1 LHNLFRG
8 AIITAEN
15 IPIEPGLVIQA
26 RKMNSFKA
34 NFPRKVLFNNKKIIM
49 KKINFLLTILFV
61 PFVFFG
67 QSNDS
72 ISIKKILDE
81 VSVNAI
87 RAKTNTPIAFTN
99 LNKQQIEKSNLG
111 QDLPF
116 LISSTPSVVTT
127 SDAGAGIGYTGF
139 RIRGTDPSR
148 INVTIN
154 GIPLNDSESQG
165 VWWVNMPD
173 FASSLENIQIQRGVG
188 SSTNGAAAF
197 GASINLQT
205 IGLNTKAYAITNNS
219 IGSYNTLKNNIEFGS
234 GLINNKFAFDA
245 RLSRISSDGYIDRA
259 TSDLKSLYVQ
269 GTYFDDNSTL
279 KGIIFS
285 GNERTYQAWDGV
297 PLIYL
302 DSNRT
307 FNSLTYENEVDNYAQ
322 THYQLHYSKNLNQK
336 TTLNIAGHFTH
347 GEGYYE
353 QEKLNQNLL
362 DYNLS
367 NIILTNDTITSTDL
381 IRRKWLNNDF
391 GGITFS
397 VKHLKENLNL
407 IFGGAANKYSGQHYG
422 NIIWA
427 EYASNGDYNH
437 EYYRNIAT
445 KFDNNIYLKSNYKAS
460 NNTSVFLDLQ
470 LRSLNYE
477 FNGSDISGDLDRQE
491 VNLEFF
497 NPKFGLSHYLNKN
510 QLFYASYAVANKEPN
525 RADYVES
532 SPNSRPVHETLFDTE
547 IGYKYQDKW
556 LMFNLNFYYMDYDN
570 QLIKTGE
577 INDVGYFTSKNVK
590 NSFRKG
596 VEIESSYIFN
606 NKLSLSG
613 NLTISENKLDTLV
626 QYVDNWDTGDQ
637 NQVVH
642 ENTDLAFSPN
652 LTWAANIN
660 YKYNKNTNFLLNTKY
675 VGNQYID
682 NTSSEK
688 RMLESYMI
696 SNFQIDYHFKSS
708 IFTKAKISFLVNNL
722 FDIEYVNNAW
732 IYRYISDSSDPREYD
747 DYTTQGDG
755 NIYDKAGYFP
765 QATRNYLLG
774 LTLGF

>member
-1 LHNLFRG
+1 
-8 AIITAEN
+8 
-15 IPIEPGLVIQA
+15 
-26 RKMNSFKA
+26 M
-34 NFPRKVLFNNKKIIM
+34 
-49 KKINFLLTILFV
+49 
-61 PFVFFG
+61 
-67 QSNDS
+67 
-72 ISIKKILDE
+72 LDE

-188 SSTNGAAAF
+188 TSTNGAAAF

-234 GLINNKFAFDA
+234 GLIDNKFTFDA

-285 GNERTYQAWDGV
+285 GNERTYQAWNGV

-307 FNSLTYENEVDNYAQ
+307 FNSYTYENEVDNYAQ

-336 TTLNIAGHFTH
+336 TILNIAGHFTH

-353 QEKLNQNLL
+353 QEKLDQALL

-397 VKHLKENLNL
+397 VKHVKENLNL

-427 EYASNGDYNH
+427 EYASNGNYNH

-477 FNGSDISGDLDRQE
+477 FNGSDISGDIDRQE

-596 VEIESSYIFN
+596 VEIESSYILN

-675 VGNQYID
+675 VGDQYID

-755 NIYDKAGYFP
+755 NIYDMAGYFP

>member
-1 LHNLFRG
+1 
-8 AIITAEN
+8 
-15 IPIEPGLVIQA
+15 
-26 RKMNSFKA
+26 
-34 NFPRKVLFNNKKIIM
+34 M
-49 KKINFLLTILFV
+49 KKINFLLIILFI
-61 PFVFFG
+61 PSVFFG

-87 RAKTNTPIAFTN
+87 RAKTNTPVAFTN

-116 LISSTPSVVTT
+116 LISLTPSVVTT

-219 IGSYNTLKNNIEFGS
+219 VGSYNTLKNNIEFGS
-234 GLINNKFAFDA
+234 GLIDNKFTFDA
-245 RLSRISSDGYIDRA
+245 RLSRISSEGYIDRA
-259 TSDLKSLYVQ
+259 TSDLKSLYIQ
-269 GTYFDDNSTL
+269 GTYFDKNSTL

-285 GNERTYQAWDGV
+285 GNERTYQAWNGV

-307 FNSLTYENEVDNYAQ
+307 FNSYTYENEVDNYAQ

-336 TTLNIAGHFTH
+336 TTLNVAGHFTH

-353 QEKLNQNLL
+353 QEKLNQDLL

-397 VKHLKENLNL
+397 LKHVKENLNL

-427 EYASNGDYNH
+427 EYASNGNYNH

-460 NNTSVFLDLQ
+460 NNTSAFIDLQ
-470 LRSLNYE
+470 LRTLNYE
-477 FNGSDISGDLDRQE
+477 FNGSDIGGDISRQE

-590 NSFRKG
+590 SSFRRG
-596 VEIESSYIFN
+596 IEAEGAYMI
-606 NKLSLSG
+606 NKNFKVSG
-613 NLTISENKLDTLV
+613 NLTISENKVDTFT
-626 QYVDNWDTGDQ
+626 QYVDNWDTWGQ
-637 NQVVH
+637 SQIFH
-642 ENTDLAFSPN
+642 KNTDLAFSPN
-652 LTWAANIN
+652 IVWAAQAD
-660 YKYNKNTNFLLNTKY
+660 YKLNERTTVIFNSKY
-675 VGNQYID
+675 VGEQYID
-682 NTSSEK
+682 NTSSKE
-688 RMLESYMI
+688 RMLDDYLV
-696 SNFQIDYHFKSS
+696 SNLQIDYNLLSKLFKN
-708 IFTKAKISFLVNNL
+708 AKISFLVNNL
-722 FDIEYVNNAW
+722 FDIEYVSNAW
-732 IYRYISDSSDPREYD
+732 IYRYISNSFDPREGD
-747 DYTTQGDG
+747 DYTSLASDG
-755 NIYDKAGYFP
+755 IYDMAGYFP
-765 QATRNYLLG
+765 QAKRNYLLG
-774 LTLGF
+774 LTLEF

>member
-1 LHNLFRG
+1 
-8 AIITAEN
+8 
-15 IPIEPGLVIQA
+15 
-26 RKMNSFKA
+26 
-34 NFPRKVLFNNKKIIM
+34 M
-49 KKINFLLTILFV
+49 KKINFLLIILFI
-61 PFVFFG
+61 PSVFFG

-72 ISIKKILDE
+72 ISIKKMLDE

-116 LISSTPSVVTT
+116 LISSTPSVVTN

-188 SSTNGAAAF
+188 TSTNGAAAF

-234 GLINNKFAFDA
+234 GLIDNKFTFDA

-285 GNERTYQAWDGV
+285 GNERTYQAWNGV

-307 FNSLTYENEVDNYAQ
+307 FNSYTYENEVDNYAQ

-336 TTLNIAGHFTH
+336 TILNIAGHFTH

-353 QEKLNQNLL
+353 QEKLDQNLL

-397 VKHLKENLNL
+397 VKHVKENLNL

-427 EYASNGDYNH
+427 EYASNGNYNH
-437 EYYRNIAT
+437 EYYRNIAN

-477 FNGSDISGDLDRQE
+477 FNGSDISGDIDRQE

-596 VEIESSYIFN
+596 VEIESSYILN

-613 NLTISENKLDTLV
+613 NLTISENKLDTLI

-675 VGNQYID
+675 VGDQYID

-747 DYTTQGDG
+747 DYTTRGDG
-755 NIYDKAGYFP
+755 NIYDMAGYFP

>member
-1 LHNLFRG
+1 
-8 AIITAEN
+8 
-15 IPIEPGLVIQA
+15 
-26 RKMNSFKA
+26 
-34 NFPRKVLFNNKKIIM
+34 M
-49 KKINFLLTILFV
+49 KKINFLLVTLFI
-61 PFVFFG
+61 PSVFFG

-188 SSTNGAAAF
+188 TSTNGAAAF

-234 GLINNKFAFDA
+234 GLIDNKFSFDA

-285 GNERTYQAWDGV
+285 GNERTYQAWNGV

-307 FNSLTYENEVDNYAQ
+307 FNSYTYENEVDNYAQ

-336 TTLNIAGHFTH
+336 TILNIAGHFTH

-353 QEKLNQNLL
+353 QEKLDQNLL

-397 VKHLKENLNL
+397 VKHVKENLNL

-427 EYASNGDYNH
+427 EYASNGNYNH

-477 FNGSDISGDLDRQE
+477 FNGSDISGDIDRQE

-596 VEIESSYIFN
+596 VEIESSYILN

-675 VGNQYID
+675 VGDQYID

-755 NIYDKAGYFP
+755 NIYDMAGYFP

>member
-1 LHNLFRG
+1 
-8 AIITAEN
+8 
-15 IPIEPGLVIQA
+15 
-26 RKMNSFKA
+26 
-34 NFPRKVLFNNKKIIM
+34 M
-49 KKINFLLTILFV
+49 KKINFLLTILFI

-188 SSTNGAAAF
+188 TSTNGAAAF

-219 IGSYNTLKNNIEFGS
+219 VGSYNTLKNNIEFGS
-234 GLINNKFAFDA
+234 GLIDNKFTFDA

-285 GNERTYQAWDGV
+285 GNERTYQAWNGV

-307 FNSLTYENEVDNYAQ
+307 FNSYTYENEVDNYAQ

-336 TTLNIAGHFTH
+336 TILNIAGHFTH

-397 VKHLKENLNL
+397 VKHVKENLNL

-427 EYASNGDYNH
+427 EYASNGNYNH

-477 FNGSDISGDLDRQE
+477 FNGSDISGDIDRQE

-596 VEIESSYIFN
+596 VEIESSYILN
-606 NKLSLSG
+606 NKLSVSG
-613 NLTISENKLDTLV
+613 NLTISENKLDTLI

-675 VGNQYID
+675 VGDQYID

-755 NIYDKAGYFP
+755 NIYDMAGYFP

>member
-1 LHNLFRG
+1 
-8 AIITAEN
+8 
-15 IPIEPGLVIQA
+15 
-26 RKMNSFKA
+26 
-34 NFPRKVLFNNKKIIM
+34 M

-188 SSTNGAAAF
+188 TSTNGAAAF

-234 GLINNKFAFDA
+234 GLIDNKFTFDA

-285 GNERTYQAWDGV
+285 GKERTYQAWNGV

-307 FNSLTYENEVDNYAQ
+307 FNSYTYENEVDNYAQ

-336 TTLNIAGHFTH
+336 TILNIAGHFTH

-353 QEKLNQNLL
+353 QEKLDQALL

-397 VKHLKENLNL
+397 VKHVKENLNL

-477 FNGSDISGDLDRQE
+477 FNGNDISGDIDRQE

-596 VEIESSYIFN
+596 VEIESSYILN
-606 NKLSLSG
+606 NKLSVSG
-613 NLTISENKLDTLV
+613 NLTISENKLDTLI

-675 VGNQYID
+675 VGDQYID

-755 NIYDKAGYFP
+755 NIYDMAGYFP

>member
-1 LHNLFRG
+1 
-8 AIITAEN
+8 
-15 IPIEPGLVIQA
+15 
-26 RKMNSFKA
+26 
-34 NFPRKVLFNNKKIIM
+34 M

-259 TSDLKSLYVQ
+259 TSNLKSLYVQ

-353 QEKLNQNLL
+353 QEKLDQNLL

-596 VEIESSYIFN
+596 LEIESSYILN

-696 SNFQIDYHFKSS
+696 SNFQIDYHIKSS

-747 DYTTQGDG
+747 DYTTKGDG
-755 NIYDKAGYFP
+755 NIYDMAGYFP

>member
-1 LHNLFRG
+1 
-8 AIITAEN
+8 
-15 IPIEPGLVIQA
+15 
-26 RKMNSFKA
+26 
-34 NFPRKVLFNNKKIIM
+34 M
-49 KKINFLLTILFV
+49 KKINFLLTILFI
-61 PFVFFG
+61 PSVFFG

-188 SSTNGAAAF
+188 TSTNGAAAF

-205 IGLNTKAYAITNNS
+205 IGLNNKAYAITNNS
-219 IGSYNTLKNNIEFGS
+219 VGSYNTLKNNIEFGS
-234 GLINNKFAFDA
+234 GLINNKFTFDA

-269 GTYFDDNSTL
+269 GTYFDNNSTL

-285 GNERTYQAWDGV
+285 GNERTYQAWNGV

-307 FNSLTYENEVDNYAQ
+307 FNSYTYENEIDNYAQ

-336 TTLNIAGHFTH
+336 TILNIAGHFTH

-353 QEKLNQNLL
+353 QEKLNQDLL

-397 VKHLKENLNL
+397 VKHVKENLNL

-427 EYASNGDYNH
+427 EYASNGNYNH

-445 KFDNNIYLKSNYKAS
+445 KYDNNIYLKSNYKAS
-460 NNTSVFLDLQ
+460 NNTSVFMDLQ

-477 FNGSDISGDLDRQE
+477 FNGSDISGDIDRQE

-497 NPKFGLSHYLNKN
+497 NPKFGLSHYLNKY

-532 SPNSRPVHETLFDTE
+532 SPNSRPVHETLLDTE

-596 VEIESSYIFN
+596 VEIESSYILN

-613 NLTISENKLDTLV
+613 NLTISENKLDSLV
-626 QYVDNWDTGDQ
+626 QYVDNWDTGNQ
-637 NQVVH
+637 KQVVH

-682 NTSSEK
+682 NTSSKK

-747 DYTTQGDG
+747 DYTSQGDG
-755 NIYDKAGYFP
+755 NIYDMAGYFP

>member
-1 LHNLFRG
+1 
-8 AIITAEN
+8 
-15 IPIEPGLVIQA
+15 
-26 RKMNSFKA
+26 
-34 NFPRKVLFNNKKIIM
+34 M
-49 KKINFLLTILFV
+49 KKINFLLIILFV

-72 ISIKKILDE
+72 ISIKKMLDE

-87 RAKTNTPIAFTN
+87 RAKTNTPVAFTN

-116 LISSTPSVVTT
+116 IISSTPSVVTT

-188 SSTNGAAAF
+188 TSTNGAAAF

-219 IGSYNTLKNNIEFGS
+219 VGSYNTLKNNIEFGS
-234 GLINNKFAFDA
+234 GLIDNKFTFDA

-285 GNERTYQAWDGV
+285 GNERTYQAWNGV

-307 FNSLTYENEVDNYAQ
+307 FNSYTYENEVDNYAQ
-322 THYQLHYSKNLNQK
+322 THYQLHYSKNLKQK
-336 TTLNIAGHFTH
+336 TILNIAGHFTH

-353 QEKLNQNLL
+353 QEKLDQALL
-362 DYNLS
+362 DYNLA

-397 VKHLKENLNL
+397 VKHVKENLNL

-427 EYASNGDYNH
+427 EYASNGNYNH

-477 FNGSDISGDLDRQE
+477 FNGSDISGDIDRQE

-497 NPKFGLSHYLNKN
+497 NPKFGLSHYLNKY

-596 VEIESSYIFN
+596 VEIESSYILN

-675 VGNQYID
+675 VGDQYID

-688 RMLESYMI
+688 RMLESYLV

-755 NIYDKAGYFP
+755 NIYDMAGYFP